1 MSKYR
6 NPDQDTFDRFQSP
19 DRGRFGDNE
28 SHGGRKQ
35 ITGKSDLVD
44 VALIR
49 FAETAKAVLAGE
61 TLDKSKAKWLPK
73 SQVEIANDGREN
85 FITVTMP
92 QWLARDKGFT

>member
-1 MSKYR
+1 MK
-6 NPDQDTFDRFQSP
+6 DTFEKFESP

-61 TLDKSKAKWLPK
+61 TLDKSKAAWLPK
-73 SQVEIANDGREN
+73 SQVEIASGDGN
-85 FITVTMP
+85 SITVTMP
-92 QWLARDKGFT
+92 QWLAKDKGFV